1 MVETGKIR
9 HCRGLR
15 EPLIRQKSEVGTVS
29 DKNPAVVA
37 AVEKMEQKLRPH
49 KYLFYGDECKDM
61 ECKPVAQFPGVT
73 NLLELFAVLEQCWS
87 KESSLTCIVSR

>member
-1 MVETGKIR
+1 M
-9 HCRGLR
+9 
-15 EPLIRQKSEVGTVS
+15 S